1 MSWNVLAFNF
11 NSLAPSLN
19 ETREII
25 SILLKE
31 LEALH
36 ITLQK
41 KDKLLEEY
49 QNESKSVAG
58 NELTKEY
65 DSVSLVDVETI
76 GLDDNEQNDFSEE
89 SFRSC

>member
-1 MSWNVLAFNF
+1 MESNGFKGIKNDFLYLLNMASQNRMSWNVLAFNF

-58 NELTKEY
+58 NELTK
-65 DSVSLVDVETI
+65 
-76 GLDDNEQNDFSEE
+76 
-89 SFRSC
+89 